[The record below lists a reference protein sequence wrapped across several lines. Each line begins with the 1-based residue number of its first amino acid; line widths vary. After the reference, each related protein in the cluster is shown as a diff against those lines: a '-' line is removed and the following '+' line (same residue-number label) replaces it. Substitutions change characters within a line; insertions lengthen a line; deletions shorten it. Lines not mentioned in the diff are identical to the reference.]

1 MENYKNFQVAIYC
14 PAPFLRGATF
24 REMEEGLNF
33 FKKHLRISKVYLETH
48 RGSVDV
54 EKEKIFKVKEFF
66 EKEGVKTSGGIT
78 TTISLEND
86 EFRDLRIFNT
96 FCYTNPE
103 HLKKLV
109 EIVEFTASIFDE
121 IILDDFYFTPCRC
134 PSCIEEKGDLSWE
147 EFRLNLMAS
156 VSEEYVVKP
165 AKRVN
170 PEVKMIIK
178 YPNWIESY
186 QETGY
191 NPEAQAEI
199 FDYVY
204 TGTETRDPLFTH
216 QHLPRYLSYSLMRF
230 FDEVKP
236 GKNLGGW
243 FDSFDCIYNIGYYL
257 EQAYLTLFSKT
268 KEITLFDFS
277 SLRNSVFIPPLGHQ
291 LNLLDSILGELGN
304 PSGIPVY
311 YPFNSYG
318 EDHLHDYLG
327 MVGIPLYPT
336 PYFPEDSDLI
346 FITANSAMDKDIL
359 NKLKRYLLAG
369 KNIVMT
375 SGFLKAMQGKG
386 GEEFTSLRVTD
397 KKVISNFF
405 GVKIQG
411 LDFSQYVHGP
421 KKVVFPL
428 LDYRN
433 NATWPEIV
441 CIDGE
446 NNFPIL
452 MNDSYGRGKV
462 FTLTVPDNFSDVYH
476 FPREVLTEI
485 RKVFARGNPFYIEC
499 EGKMGL
505 FTYDNDTFIIESFL
519 PYRTPVNI
527 YIKGKDKKLIDMEEG
542 FEYKPTFSSEKESLY
557 KVGLE
562 PSTFRVFKM
571 VSDDRRA

>member
-1 MENYKNFQVAIYC
+1 MKSYKNFQVAIYC
-14 PAPFLRGATF
+14 PAPFLKDVALQ
-24 REMEEGLNF
+24 EIEEGLNF
-33 FKKHLRISKVYLETH
+33 FNQHLRISKVYLETH
-48 RGSVDV
+48 RGGVDV
-54 EKEKIFKVKEFF
+54 EKEKVLKVKEFF
-66 EKEGVKTSGGIT
+66 EKEGVKASGGIT

-109 EIVEFTASIFDE
+109 EIVEFTASMFDE
-121 IILDDFYFTPCRC
+121 IILDDFYFTSCRC
-134 PSCIEEKGDLSWE
+134 PSCLEEKGGLSWE

-165 AKRVN
+165 AKKVN
-170 PEVKMIIK
+170 PEVKMISK

-216 QHLPRYLSYSLMRF
+216 QHLPRYSSYSLMRF

-243 FDSFDCIYNIGYYL
+243 FDSFDCVYNIGYYL
-257 EQAYLTLFSKT
+257 EQAYLTLFSRT
-268 KEITLFDFS
+268 KEITLFDLS

-304 PSGIPVY
+304 PAGIPVY

-318 EDHLHDYLG
+318 EDHLYDYLG

-336 PYFPEDSDLI
+336 PYFPEDSNLI
-346 FITANSAMDKDIL
+346 FIIANSAVDKDIL
-359 NKLKRYLLAG
+359 NKLKRYLLTG

-375 SGFLKAMQGKG
+375 SGFLKAVQGKG
-386 GEEFTSLRVTD
+386 GEDFTSLRVTD

-405 GVKIQG
+405 GVKAQG
-411 LDFSQYVHGP
+411 LGFSRYVHGP
-421 KKVVFPL
+421 KKIVLPV

-441 CIDGE
+441 GMDGE

-462 FTLTVPDNFSDVYH
+462 FTLTVPDNFSDVYYL
-476 FPREVLTEI
+476 PREVLTEI
-485 RKVFARGNPFYIEC
+485 RKVFMMGNPFHIEC
-499 EGKMGL
+499 EGKIGL

-527 YIKGKDKKLIDMEEG
+527 FIKDKDKKLIDMEEG
-542 FEYKPTFSSEKESLY
+542 FEYKLAFSSEKENLY
-557 KVGLE
+557 KVDLE

-571 VSDDRRA
+571 VSDNK

>member
-1 MENYKNFQVAIYC
+1 
-14 PAPFLRGATF
+14 
-24 REMEEGLNF
+24 
-33 FKKHLRISKVYLETH
+33 
-48 RGSVDV
+48 
-54 EKEKIFKVKEFF
+54 
-66 EKEGVKTSGGIT
+66 
-78 TTISLEND
+78 
-86 EFRDLRIFNT
+86 
-96 FCYTNPE
+96 
-103 HLKKLV
+103 
-109 EIVEFTASIFDE
+109 
-121 IILDDFYFTPCRC
+121 
-134 PSCIEEKGDLSWE
+134 
-147 EFRLNLMAS
+147 
-156 VSEEYVVKP
+156 
-165 AKRVN
+165 
-170 PEVKMIIK
+170 
-178 YPNWIESY
+178 
-186 QETGY
+186 
-191 NPEAQAEI
+191 
-199 FDYVY
+199 
-204 TGTETRDPLFTH
+204 
-216 QHLPRYLSYSLMRF
+216 
-230 FDEVKP
+230 
-236 GKNLGGW
+236 
-243 FDSFDCIYNIGYYL
+243 
-257 EQAYLTLFSKT
+257 
-268 KEITLFDFS
+268 
-277 SLRNSVFIPPLGHQ
+277 
-291 LNLLDSILGELGN
+291 
-304 PSGIPVY
+304 
-311 YPFNSYG
+311 
-318 EDHLHDYLG
+318 

-557 KVGLE
+557 KVSLE

>member
-1 MENYKNFQVAIYC
+1 
-14 PAPFLRGATF
+14 
-24 REMEEGLNF
+24 
-33 FKKHLRISKVYLETH
+33 
-48 RGSVDV
+48 
-54 EKEKIFKVKEFF
+54 
-66 EKEGVKTSGGIT
+66 
-78 TTISLEND
+78 
-86 EFRDLRIFNT
+86 
-96 FCYTNPE
+96 
-103 HLKKLV
+103 
-109 EIVEFTASIFDE
+109 
-121 IILDDFYFTPCRC
+121 
-134 PSCIEEKGDLSWE
+134 
-147 EFRLNLMAS
+147 MAS

-165 AKRVN
+165 AKKVN

-216 QHLPRYLSYSLMRF
+216 QHLPRYSSYSLMRF

-243 FDSFDCIYNIGYYL
+243 FDSFDCVYNIGYYL
-257 EQAYLTLFSKT
+257 EQAYLTLFSRT
-268 KEITLFDFS
+268 KEITLFDLS

-304 PSGIPVY
+304 PAGIPVY

-318 EDHLHDYLG
+318 EDHLYDYLG

-336 PYFPEDSDLI
+336 PYFPEDSNLI
-346 FITANSAMDKDIL
+346 FIIANSAMDKDIL
-359 NKLKRYLLAG
+359 NKLKRYLLTG

-375 SGFLKAMQGKG
+375 SGFLKAVQGKG
-386 GEEFTSLRVTD
+386 GEDFTSLRVTD

-405 GVKIQG
+405 GVKAQG
-411 LDFSQYVHGP
+411 LGFSRYVHGP
-421 KKVVFPL
+421 KKIVLPV

-441 CIDGE
+441 GMDGE

-452 MNDSYGRGKV
+452 MNDSYGRGGV
-462 FTLTVPDNFSDVYH
+462 FTLTVPDNFSDVYYL
-476 FPREVLTEI
+476 PREVLTEI
-485 RKVFARGNPFYIEC
+485 RKVFMMGNPFHIEC
-499 EGKMGL
+499 EGKIGL

-527 YIKGKDKKLIDMEEG
+527 FIKDKDKKLIDMKEG
-542 FEYKPTFSSEKESLY
+542 FEYKLAFSSEKENLY
-557 KVGLE
+557 KVDLE

-571 VSDDRRA
+571 VSDNE

>member
-1 MENYKNFQVAIYC
+1 MEDYKNFRVALYC
-14 PAPFLRGATF
+14 PAPFLKDATLN
-24 REMEEGLNF
+24 ELEEGFNF
-33 FKKHLRISKVYLETH
+33 FKKHLKISKVYLETH
-48 RGSVDV
+48 RGNSDV
-54 EKEKIFKVKEFF
+54 EKEKILKVKEFF
-66 EKEGVKTSGGIT
+66 EKEGIKTSGGIT
-78 TTISLEND
+78 TTILLEND
-86 EFRDLRIFNT
+86 EFKDLRIFNT

-121 IILDDFYFTPCRC
+121 IILDDFYFTSCRC
-134 PSCIEEKGDLSWE
+134 PLCIEKKGGLSWE

-156 VSEEYVVKP
+156 ISEEYVVKP

-191 NPEAQAEI
+191 NPRAQAEI

-204 TGTETRDPLFTH
+204 TGTETRNPLFTQ

-243 FDSFDCIYNIGYYL
+243 FDSFDCIYNIGHYL
-257 EQAYLTLFSKT
+257 EQAYLTLFSRT
-268 KEITLFDFS
+268 EEITLFDFR

-291 LNLLDSILGELGN
+291 LGLLDSILGELGN

-318 EDHLHDYLG
+318 EDHLYDYLG
-327 MVGIPLYPT
+327 MAGIPLYPT

-346 FITANSAMDKDIL
+346 FITANSVKDKDIL
-359 NKLKRYLLAG
+359 YKLKKCLLTG

-375 SGFLKAMQGKG
+375 SGFLKAVQGKG
-386 GEEFTSLRVTD
+386 GEDFTSLRVTD
-397 KKVISNFF
+397 NKVISNFF
-405 GVKIQG
+405 GVKTQNSG
-411 LDFSQYVHGP
+411 FSQYVHSQ
-421 KKVVFPL
+421 KKIVFPVL
-428 LDYRN
+428 NYRN

-441 CIDGE
+441 SIDGE

-452 MNDSYGRGKV
+452 MNDSYGRGRI
-462 FTLTVPDNFSDVYH
+462 FTLTIPDNFSDVYYL
-476 FPREVLTEI
+476 PREVLTEI
-485 RKVFARGNPFYIEC
+485 RKTFMMGNPFYIEC
-499 EGKMGL
+499 EGKVSL
-505 FTYDNDTFIIESFL
+505 FAYDNDAFVIESFL
-519 PYRTPVNI
+519 PHRTLVNI
-527 YIKGKDKKLIDMEEG
+527 YIKDKNRRLIDAKEG
-542 FEYKPTFSSEKESLY
+542 FEYQPIFSSEKESLY
-557 KVGLE
+557 KINLE
-562 PSTFRVFKM
+562 PSNFGVFKM
-571 VSDDRRA
+571 V